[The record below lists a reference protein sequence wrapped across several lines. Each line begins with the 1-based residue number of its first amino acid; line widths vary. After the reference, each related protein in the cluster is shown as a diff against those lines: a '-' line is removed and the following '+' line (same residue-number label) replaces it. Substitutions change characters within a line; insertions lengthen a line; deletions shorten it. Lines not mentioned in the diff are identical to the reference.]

1 MAVYR
6 GEEGS
11 VKFKNAAGTTEA
23 VAQTTAWSLDISK
36 DVLDTTAHGD
46 TSCAF
51 VGSLVSGT
59 GSVEFNY
66 TAASGNETKN
76 LLDEVLVTEDAADAQ
91 FELYIDTSG
100 SKKWSFAGIVTGMS
114 TSTTVGDLTKIT
126 ANFTTSGA
134 ITSAA

>member
-1 MAVYR
+1 MANYR

-23 VAQTTAWSLDISK
+23 VVETTSWSLDVTK
-36 DVLDTTAHGD
+36 DILDTTAHGS
-46 TSCAF
+46 TSRTF

-100 SKKWSFAGIVTGMS
+100 SKKWTFSGIVTGLS
-114 TSTTVGDLTKIT
+114 TSTAVGDLTKIT
-126 ANFTTSGA
+126 ANFQTSGA

>member
-1 MAVYR
+1 MANYR

-23 VAQTTAWSLDISK
+23 VVQTRSWSLE
-36 DVLDTTAHGD
+36 DTTVHGN
-46 TSCAF
+46 TSRSF
-51 VGSLVSGT
+51 VGSLISGT
-59 GSVEFNY
+59 GSVEFLY

-76 LLDEVLVTEDAADAQ
+76 LIDEALVTEDAADAQ

-100 SKKWSFAGIVTGMS
+100 SKKWSFSGIVTGMS
-114 TSTTVGDLTKIT
+114 TSTAVGDLTAVT
-126 ANFTTSGA
+126 CNFQTSGA

>member
-1 MAVYR
+1 MANYR

-11 VKFKNAAGTTEA
+11 VNFKNTAGTTEA
-23 VAQTTAWSLDISK
+23 VVQTTSWSLDVTK
-36 DVLDTTAHGD
+36 DILDTTVHGN
-46 TSCAF
+46 TARSF

-59 GSVEFNY
+59 GTVEFNY

-100 SKKWSFAGIVTGMS
+100 SKKWSFAGIITGMS
-114 TSTTVGDLTKIT
+114 TATAVGELTAIT
-126 ANFTTSGA
+126 CNFQTSGA